1 MSAITRKQIIED
13 EAIRW
18 GEEYVKNIQPAV
30 DKNKEFIAS
39 ILALNEANNQ
49 LRNSRNNKELQENQ
63 KRANEIG
70 EKAISIWK
78 EQNQLELALISTKKK
93 NELATEGTNK
103 ALIKERTLLAETNK
117 EIKLQARESL
127 GLVSAYEKL
136 NQQRKKAQ
144 DTLSNLLSAE
154 KKNIAEIVI
163 AQKEFDKLDARVK
176 AVDTSI
182 KNYSKNIGNY
192 QSAFNGLSGTLREVI
207 GAFGL
212 VTGVALFGTIVKDVF
227 SVIRDFDR
235 QLIAVGKTT
244 NIEGENLKQ
253 FGREVVALGEDL
265 DGITVDGLIKSAEV
279 AGQLGVTGTANI
291 LKFSEAIEK
300 LKLTSN
306 IISDEQVGQFAKF
319 IEVSSDSFDN
329 ADKLA
334 SVITQLGNSFA
345 TTESEVLANATEI
358 QKGIAVYETSA
369 QGVLALG
376 AATSTLGSEAEASRS
391 AIQSTF
397 SVINNAIATGKNL
410 QQVLKLTGLT
420 QSELSKQFNKDATG
434 VFQKFVKGLAD
445 AKDEGQNLALVL
457 NDVEITEKRAFTV
470 IGALAA
476 NYGVLEGAINQAN
489 EEYIANAALNKEVAA
504 ASESIASIVADLRD
518 KWEAYILTQNDVN
531 NGTGALTKSLKFVRD
546 NFKEIIDFV
555 LKAGAVFLTYLGVI
569 KTYNFVI
576 AASTAL
582 QTAWTAGQIRF
593 ALATGIGTKSILAQA
608 EAAKAATVSQNAL
621 NVATKATPWGLII
634 GLVAAAVAAYI
645 AFNDTLSETE
655 ILINAVN
662 NAQKK
667 VQEDEDFYISERDKN
682 REKDFKA
689 IEDEIALRREKG
701 ENSKKLDDEEI
712 KRKIEIVKSQE
723 NAVKLINKSEI
734 DRTKL
739 AIEESNK
746 RLAQAQI
753 EFDQISN
760 QTFVNPFGDSVKDK
774 RDFLTDE
781 KAQNE
786 ALKAELQKK
795 QEIYNSEYDKFAK
808 LVEELDKADV
818 INDAKAQAEANKK
831 AIEARKKRLREIYDA
846 EKKAS
851 DDLFKLQ
858 QFRLQVAIDV
868 EQEIIDN
875 EKGTFDSR
883 VEALLESNQLITAK
897 ITEQAEFELRQ
908 LGKYNEDKGVFV
920 RQLSDLQINELIRV
934 GNSTQKL
941 TAEQQLIYERY
952 QNALTNA
959 AKKGE
964 ADRQKLIDNQV
975 KVIQD
980 GIDAQNQNTDTAL
993 NNALTAENEKYK
1005 KSLEIAKDNFELIEQ
1020 ATAAHERRL
1029 LKITQDANK
1038 QKLQVQIDTLQ
1049 KLLDDNAKL
1058 PVAEQI
1064 SAEKR
1069 AKIENE
1075 LSQYRKE
1082 LSEINIESVI
1092 KANEAEVLSE
1102 KEKQERLEQLI
1113 KESDERTK
1121 ELSQNLAHSL
1131 IDLAN
1136 SIFDARVSAIESEM
1150 DYWNSYYDEQIELA
1164 GDDARQKDLLEK
1176 EKAKKQKE
1184 LEKERKKE
1192 LVKAAIFNRIIS
1204 LAEIGINL
1212 AKTISAIQLAAM
1224 EIDALTPFAFGAIGA
1239 SYRAVQIPLAIGVA
1253 AAQGATILATPLPK
1267 YKHGRKDGPEEIAV
1281 VGDGGVKEV
1290 LSNPDGSNPILT
1302 PNKPT
1307 MVKLAKKQMVHKS
1320 EKDYQNFMTK
1330 QILSKMASDNKV
1342 YTNYV
1347 ELNASGGISQD
1358 LLDEM
1363 RLNRKVLEGKKLNV
1377 QVINKTD
1384 FGFQTWRMSNIKWGK

>member
-49 LRNSRNNKELQENQ
+49 LRNSRNNKDFQENQ
-63 KRANEIG
+63 RKANEIG

-78 EQNQLELALISTKKK
+78 EQNQLELALISTKRK
-93 NELATEGTNK
+93 NELATEGTNR
-103 ALIKERTLLAETNK
+103 ALTKERVLLQETNK
-117 EIKLQARESL
+117 EIKLQVREQL
-127 GLVSAYEKL
+127 GMVSAYEKL
-136 NQQRKKAQ
+136 NNARKKAQ
-144 DTLSNLLSAE
+144 DTLANLLSAE
-154 KKNIAEIVI
+154 KKNVAEIII
-163 AQKEFDKLDARVK
+163 AQREFDKLDTRVK
-176 AVDTSI
+176 AVDAAI

-244 NIEGENLKQ
+244 NIQGENLKQ
-253 FGREVVALGEDL
+253 FGREVVELGDRL

-329 ADKLA
+329 ADRLA

-369 QGVLALG
+369 EGVLALG

-397 SVINNAIATGKNL
+397 AVINNAIATGKNL
-410 QQVLKLTGLT
+410 EQVLKLTGLT
-420 QSELSKQFNKDATG
+420 QKELSKQFNKDATG
-434 VFQKFVKGLAD
+434 VFQKFVKGLSD
-445 AKDEGQNLALVL
+445 AKEEGQNLALVL
-457 NDVEITEKRAFTV
+457 NNVEITEKRAFTV

-489 EEYIANAALNKEVAA
+489 EEYKINKALNKEVSD
-504 ASESIASIVADLRD
+504 ASESIASIVSDLRD
-518 KWEAYILTQNDVN
+518 KWEAYILTQNDVS

-569 KTYNFVI
+569 KTYNFVL

-593 ALATGIGTKSILAQA
+593 ALATGIGTKSIIAQA
-608 EAAKAATVSQNAL
+608 EAAKAATVAQNGL
-621 NVATKATPWGLII
+621 NIATKATPWGLII
-634 GLVAAAVAAYI
+634 GLVAAAVAAYV

-655 ILINAVN
+655 KLINAVN
-662 NAQKK
+662 DAQKR
-667 VQEDEDFYISERDKN
+667 VQEDEDYYISQRDKN

-701 ENSKKLDDEEI
+701 ENSKKLDEEEI
-712 KRKIEIVKSQE
+712 RRKIEIVKAQE
-723 NAVKLINKSEI
+723 NSVKLINKSEI
-734 DRTKL
+734 ERTKS

-753 EFDQISN
+753 EFDKISN

-795 QEIYNSEYDKFAK
+795 QEIYNSEYDKFSK
-808 LVEELDKADV
+808 LVEELDKKDV
-818 INDAKAQAEANKK
+818 LNDAKAQAEANKK
-831 AIEARKKRLREIYDA
+831 AIEARKKRLKEIYDA

-858 QFRLQVAIDV
+858 QFRLQVAIDL

-883 VEALLESNQLITAK
+883 VEALLESNQLISAK

-908 LGKYNEDKGVFV
+908 LGKYNEDKGVFI
-920 RQLSDLQINELIRV
+920 RELSDLQINELIRV
-934 GNSTQKL
+934 GNSTLKL

-952 QNALTNA
+952 QNSLTNA

-964 ADRQKLIDNQV
+964 ADRQKLIDGQV
-975 KVIQD
+975 GVIQKQ
-980 GIDAQNQNTDTAL
+980 ID
-993 NNALTAENEKYK
+993 AENEAQDTQLNNRIAKENETYL

-1020 ATAAHERRL
+1020 AKENHERRL
-1029 LKITQDANK
+1029 FEIEQEYRKKKIQNSIEE
-1038 QKLQVQIDTLQ
+1038 VQR
-1049 KLLDDNAKL
+1049 LLDDNSKKEAS
-1058 PVAEQI
+1058 EQI

-1069 AKIENE
+1069 AELENK
-1075 LSQYRKE
+1075 LSSFKKE
-1082 LSEINIESVI
+1082 LSEIEVENFNA
-1092 KANEAEVLSE
+1092 ANDKKLENAKYTAEQEAALREEV
-1102 KEKQERLEQLI
+1102 K
-1113 KESDERTK
+1113 ERTID
-1121 ELSQNLAHSL
+1121 LAQQAASAV

-1136 SIFDARVSAIESEM
+1136 AIFSAKISNIDAEIEAS
-1150 DYWNSYYDEQIELA
+1150 NTFYDNEIERA
-1164 GDDARQKDLLEK
+1164 GNDKRQKEALEQEK
-1176 EKAKKQKE
+1176 EKKRLA
-1184 LEKERKKE
+1184 LEKKKRKAE
-1192 LVKAAIFNRIIS
+1192 YDAAVFNKIIS
-1204 LAEIGINL
+1204 LA
-1212 AKTISAIQLAAM
+1212 TIATQAAM
-1224 EIDALTPFAFGAIGA
+1224 ATIAALAPPPVGLGPVFGGSLVPFIIGTA
-1239 SYRAVQIPLAIGVA
+1239 AVQA
-1253 AAQGATILATPLPK
+1253 ATVLATPLPK

-1307 MVKLAKKQMVHKS
+1307 MVKLAKRQMVHKS
-1320 EKDYQNFMTK
+1320 EKDYQKFLNQMM
-1330 QILSKMASDNKV
+1330 LSKISSDNKT
-1342 YTNYV
+1342 YSNYV
-1347 ELNASGGISQD
+1347 ELNSNGGISQE
-1358 LLDEM
+1358 LLEEM
-1363 RLNRKVLEGKKLNV
+1363 RLSRKVLEGKKLNV
-1377 QVINKTD
+1377 QVVNKTD
-1384 FGFQTWRMSNIKWGK
+1384 FGFQNWRMSHIKWGK